1 MPLGFNFQ
9 DSATAPGEAHPGHKD
24 KAHNLI
30 TSLHYFECTAYT
42 VDPVHCTQVFTL
54 LTPRACRPMQD
65 FVHVVT
71 CLGTEWDA
79 PLTNQHWLQTHIP
92 LIHTRM

>member
-1 MPLGFNFQ
+1 
-9 DSATAPGEAHPGHKD
+9 
-24 KAHNLI
+24 
-30 TSLHYFECTAYT
+30 
-42 VDPVHCTQVFTL
+42 
-54 LTPRACRPMQD
+54 MQD